1 MKNGQLKPGYN
12 VNIATVSE
20 YIVGNYISA
29 DRTDTKTFIPFLKKL
44 CSTYPVQRVVVD
56 SGYESEENYSYVDDS
71 ERLSLLVKP
80 ADHEQK
86 KKRKYKSDI
95 VRRENMAYDAEK
107 DEYTCAQ
114 GKKLQAS
121 GRQETEIRDRL
132 CPRSDCLRMCRLQRL
147 PGKSA
152 VHPSKEDGQKIA
164 GRSLQAFECLQ
175 IFYPTAKSNG
185 EKDFHSRRDPAPGQS
200 FHSGGGRVCRNQGR
214 SELPPVSDPRKC
226 QCHSGMVSCEH
237 GV

>member
-1 MKNGQLKPGYN
+1 M
-12 VNIATVSE
+12 
-20 YIVGNYISA
+20 
-29 DRTDTKTFIPFLKKL
+29 
-44 CSTYPVQRVVVD
+44 
-56 SGYESEENYSYVDDS
+56 
-71 ERLSLLVKP
+71 KP

-86 KKRKYKSDI
+86 KKRKYKQTL
-95 VRRENMAYDAEK
+95 AAEK
-107 DEYTCAQ
+107 TWPMTLKRCVYLRP
-114 GKKLQAS
+114 GKEATGS
-121 GRQETEIRDRL
+121 GSQETEIRDRL
-132 CPRSDCLRMCRLQRL
+132 CPRSDCLRMRRLQRL

-164 GRSLQAFECLQ
+164 GRPRQAFECLQ

-214 SELPPVSDPRKC
+214 SELPPISDPRKR